1 MIHDESIKKRNQYEP
16 VRIFSVCINNAHHNC
31 TCLSCKH
38 PIIQHHHDHFSHI
51 LHHCTVL
58 IHHIYHTYP
67 PPTVVFA
74 ADKFSRDI
82 QYFKDGELNKD
93 ALVSFVR
100 EVKKMNPK
108 ISDEDAAVLA
118 AQK

>member
-1 MIHDESIKKRNQYEP
+1 MYVYRH
-16 VRIFSVCINNAHHNC
+16 CIITLFA
-31 TCLSCKH
+31 
-38 PIIQHHHDHFSHI
+38 
-51 LHHCTVL
+51 L
-58 IHHIYHTYP
+58 IP
-67 PPTVVFA
+67 

>member
-1 MIHDESIKKRNQYEP
+1 M
-16 VRIFSVCINNAHHNC
+16 V
-31 TCLSCKH
+31 
-38 PIIQHHHDHFSHI
+38 
-51 LHHCTVL
+51 
-58 IHHIYHTYP
+58 
-67 PPTVVFA
+67 A

-82 QYFKDGELNKD
+82 QYFKDGKMNKD
-93 ALVSFVR
+93 ALVNFVR

>member
-1 MIHDESIKKRNQYEP
+1 MLNIHSPPR
-16 VRIFSVCINNAHHNC
+16 
-31 TCLSCKH
+31 
-38 PIIQHHHDHFSHI
+38 
-51 LHHCTVL
+51 L
-58 IHHIYHTYP
+58 IS
-67 PPTVVFA
+67 

-93 ALVSFVR
+93 ALVTFVR